1 MRQAFCYRLLPDPAS
16 ISVMDRWGELL
27 RRQWNHSLGA
37 WLDWENSTRCYIGP
51 PEARRCRIKTGREYV
66 EPIGAIPGLVDVYSL
81 KRALVQSKELFPE
94 YRDIYSDALQE
105 LIIRLGRSWKRWKT
119 EDKTGKRGGR
129 PRFKKE
135 GSLPS
140 ITYARVNC
148 AKAGAF
154 LEQDDAG
161 WWLRCSRIGRMKVI
175 LHRSIPEGMVLK
187 TVTLTKKA
195 DGWYACFSCE
205 DKSIPDPAPLP
216 ADQIRSSTGIDVGLE
231 KFAALADGRLVHLPK
246 AYASAQKRRTRLAR
260 QASRKQ
266 KGSANWQKAQQ
277 RLARLELHVH
287 RQRAERHY
295 QVAHDLCQEFDL
307 IGVEKLNIR
316 GLARTKLGKS
326 ILDNSWGAFITK
338 LQAVAVKRGKRVEVV
353 SAYGSSQEC
362 SGCGT
367 IVKKDGLHVRWHLCP
382 HCGCSLDRDVNAA
395 RVIHARAR
403 QAVGLPLA
411 GCGGSGN
418 SRPLPKGAPRGKQQR
433 SAVRQGSPR
442 QSVSLTGE

>member
-1 MRQAFCYRLLPDPAS
+1 MRQAFCYRLLPDDAA
-16 ISVMDRWGELL
+16 ITVMDRWGELL

-37 WLDWENSTRCYIGP
+37 WLDWLNATRSDIGP
-51 PEARRCRIKTGREYV
+51 PDARRCRIKTGRVYA
-66 EPIGAIPGLVDVYSL
+66 EPIGPVPDPVDVYSL
-81 KRALVQSKELFPE
+81 KRALVTTKELLPD
-94 YRDIYSDALQE
+94 YREIYSDALQE
-105 LIIRLGRSWKRWKT
+105 LIIRLGRSWKRWQSP
-119 EDKTGKRGGR
+119 DKSGKRGGR

-135 GSLPS
+135 GDLPS
-140 ITYARVNC
+140 ITYARANC
-148 AKAGAF
+148 ARAGAF
-154 LEQDDAG
+154 LEQDADG

-175 LHRSIPEGMVLK
+175 LHRPITEGMAIK

-205 DKSIPDPAPLP
+205 DKSIPDREPLP

-231 KFAALADGRLVHLPK
+231 KFAALADGRMVHLPK

-260 QASRKQ
+260 QLSRKQ
-266 KGSANWQKAQQ
+266 KGSANWQKAKQQ
-277 RLARLELHVH
+277 LARLELHVH

-295 QVAHDLCQEFDL
+295 QVAHSLCQEFDL

-353 SAYGSSQEC
+353 SAHGSSQEC
-362 SGCGT
+362 SGCGAT
-367 IVKKDGLHVRWHLCP
+367 VKKDGLHVRWHDCP
-382 HCGCSLDRDVNAA
+382 HCGCSLDRDHNAA
-395 RVIHARAR
+395 RVIHARAL

-418 SRPLPKGAPRGKQQR
+418 SRPLLKRAPRGKQQL
-433 SAVRQGSPR
+433 SAARQGSSR